1 MIVTISKSMMTEY
14 PLLVKG
20 FLHSI
25 KNSMS
30 NEISQVYSSKYITK
44 VAKLLSIKVS
54 TKFITEEMKRSVK
67 LTETKDDYEISIRS
81 SVQLSPVY
89 TVGQFIKILE
99 YGFRTI
105 RPTYAIRSIMTKY
118 QDNIEEYWRDYLLA
132 CIGRVKEDIDQ
143 INKEIDSNER
153 RIIRLSNS
161 RKAKSYIE
169 RSSS

>member
-1 MIVTISKSMMTEY
+1 MTEY

-20 FLHSI
+20 FLYNI

-54 TKFITEEMKRSVK
+54 TEFITEEMRRSVK
-67 LTETKDDYEISIRS
+67 LSETKDDYEISIRS
-81 SVQLSPVY
+81 SVQLSPIY

-118 QDNIEEYWRDYLLA
+118 QDNIEEYWRDYLLLS
-132 CIGRVKEDIDQ
+132 IGRVKEDIDQ
-143 INKEIDSNER
+143 VNKEIDSNER